1 MRKKLMLGLACAALA
16 VSAAAQ
22 SDRFDAGSYLRHV
35 RYLAGDELKGRANGS
50 PELNKAA
57 DYIAKEFRAAG
68 LAPGGS
74 DGWYFQEFETV
85 TGSELGP
92 KNRLTIRAGTRSI
105 KAALRK
111 EYMPIGTDGAT
122 QLSGLVVFAGYG
134 ITAEEYGYDDYKD
147 LDVAD
152 KVVLVLAHEPL
163 ENDNASPFDGKIMTL
178 HGQDNTKAINAKY
191 RQAKAILIVQDPAN
205 HPDAEND
212 LSDPTLGTRVDE
224 LGIAA
229 FRIHRSLAQKIL
241 AAGKKDL
248 LELQRQIDG
257 TLAPRSFALD
267 GIEIQISLDVKK
279 VRRKVRNVVGIL
291 RGTGAAADDE
301 AIVLGAHYDH
311 LGRGDR
317 SSMELSHIGQ
327 VHNGA
332 DDNASGT
339 AGIIELARALARD
352 PAARRRTF
360 IFIAFAAE
368 ELGLNG
374 SAYWVAHP
382 NRPIDK
388 VAAMLNLDMIGR
400 LKDNVILVNGI
411 ATSPA
416 FETLVAT
423 ASSDAGLTLKSFPGG
438 FGGSDQQS
446 FYLKNVPVLFF
457 FTGYHADYHRP
468 SDDWDKINSTGA
480 VRVLDMVYLVAT
492 QLNRMDSRPEFSKI
506 VEPAAPAAGG
516 GRGYGPYFGSVPDMT
531 GDVTGVRFSDVKP
544 NSPAANAGL
553 HANDVLIRFGGNEI
567 RNLQDFNFMLQTRK
581 PGETVEV
588 VVLRDGKPLS
598 VRVTLGMRR

>member
-1 MRKKLMLGLACAALA
+1 MRKKLMLAVACAALA
-16 VSAAAQ
+16 ASAAAQ

-35 RYLAGDELKGRANGS
+35 RHLAGDDLKGRANGS

-105 KAALRK
+105 QAALRK
-111 EYMPIGTDGAT
+111 EYVPIGTDGAT
-122 QLSGLVVFAGYG
+122 QLSGPVVFAGYG
-134 ITAEEYGYDDYKD
+134 ITAEEHGYDDYKD

-178 HGQDNTKAINAKY
+178 HGQDSTKAFNAKS

-205 HPDAEND
+205 HPDEEND
-212 LSDPTLGTRVDE
+212 LSDPTLGTQVED

-248 LELQRQIDG
+248 IELQREIDG
-257 TLAPRSFALD
+257 ALAPRSFALS

-279 VRRKVRNVVGIL
+279 VRREVRNVVGIL
-291 RGTGAAADDE
+291 QGTDPAAADE
-301 AIVLGAHYDH
+301 AIVIGAHYDH
-311 LGRGDR
+311 LGRGNR
-317 SSMELSHIGQ
+317 SSMERSQIGQ

-352 PAARRRTF
+352 PAARRRTL

-382 NRPIDK
+382 NRPVDK
-388 VAAMLNLDMIGR
+388 IVAMLNLDMIGR

-411 ATSPA
+411 ATSPS
-416 FETLVAT
+416 FEPLVAG
-423 ASSDAGLTLKSFPGG
+423 ASADAGLTLKPFPGG

-446 FYLKNVPVLFF
+446 FYLKDIPVLFF

-468 SDDWDKINSTGA
+468 SDDWDKIDSAGA
-480 VRVLDMVYLVAT
+480 VRVLDMVYRVAT
-492 QLNRMDSRPEFSKI
+492 RLNEMDNRPGFAKI
-506 VEPAAPAAGG
+506 VEPAAPPGG
-516 GRGYGPYFGSVPDMT
+516 GRGYGAYFGSVPDMT
-531 GDVTGVRFSDVKP
+531 GDVAGVRFSEVRPD
-544 NSPAANAGL
+544 SPAASAGL
-553 HANDVLIRFGGNEI
+553 RANDVLIRFGGKEI
-567 RNLQDFNFMLQTRK
+567 RNLQDFSYMLQARK

-588 VVLRDGKPLS
+588 VV
-598 VRVTLGMRR
+598 VREGQSLTVQVTLGMRR